1 MSDKKPT
8 SPPNKVVE
16 PSPLEKWWAEVQEW
30 RAGRNK
36 TMVARRLHKAE
47 RFNDTRHQRGRRR
60 NSASKLVAID
70 LFGVV
75 GAVFSLVF
83 GLFGAL
89 LRMGFWIAVAAG
101 VIWMF
106 LNMEEF
112 AKNAEV
118 EEATEKAAEISSKTK
133 TEIQG
138 LIDGLGDSIEKIKK
152 DWHIEIRTKG
162 EDGEEKVIEFGTKK
176 DEPPEAPANE

>member
-1 MSDKKPT
+1 M
-8 SPPNKVVE
+8 
-16 PSPLEKWWAEVQEW
+16 
-30 RAGRNK
+30 
-36 TMVARRLHKAE
+36 
-47 RFNDTRHQRGRRR
+47 
-60 NSASKLVAID
+60 
-70 LFGVV
+70 
-75 GAVFSLVF
+75 
-83 GLFGAL
+83 FGAL

-176 DEPPEAPANE
+176 DEPSEAPANE